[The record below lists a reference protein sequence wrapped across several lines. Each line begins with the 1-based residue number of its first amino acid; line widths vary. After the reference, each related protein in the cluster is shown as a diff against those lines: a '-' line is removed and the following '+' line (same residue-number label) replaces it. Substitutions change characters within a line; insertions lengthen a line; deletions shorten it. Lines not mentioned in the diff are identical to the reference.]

1 MLGRGLAGLLD
12 AAQGNANAELAAD
25 HPRDL
30 ERLVEPADAKPRRAE
45 GRCDEKLRTL
55 EHAHACGKPHRQPVP
70 GGEIGRVL
78 EAMDEAVHG
87 KCIVECRDHRVEVR
101 FVHEAFA
108 AFRQAFLASHADRT
122 IARDRAAQEAV
133 LGEPAEGC

>member
-1 MLGRGLAGLLD
+1 MLAVERERAAECRAQVRAALAPAEAVLGRGLAGLLE

-87 KCIVECRDHRVEVR
+87 KCIVECR
-101 FVHEAFA
+101 
-108 AFRQAFLASHADRT
+108 
-122 IARDRAAQEAV
+122 
-133 LGEPAEGC
+133 